1 MQLQLDFTEELVV
14 LNLTL
19 GWSAFVNV
27 EFLYYLHCAGES
39 REFVDS
45 QVNLAVLAPAQQF
58 DFVEV

>member
-1 MQLQLDFTEELVV
+1 M

-19 GWSAFVNV
+19 GWGAFVNV
-27 EFLYYLHCAGES
+27 KFLYYLHCAGES